1 MNGEKLA
8 GRFYR
13 GAGCEECR
21 GIGYR
26 GRIGIFEL
34 LAITPELQELILHKN
49 SNATLKAAAR
59 KTMITMH
66 QDALRKAS
74 QGMTTLEEIIR
85 VSSGD
90 VWE

>member
-1 MNGEKLA
+1 
-8 GRFYR
+8 
-13 GAGCEECR
+13 
-21 GIGYR
+21 
-26 GRIGIFEL
+26 
-34 LAITPELQELILHKN
+34 LQELILHKG

-59 KTMITMH
+59 KHMTTMH

-74 QGMTTLEEIIR
+74 ESMTTLEEIIR